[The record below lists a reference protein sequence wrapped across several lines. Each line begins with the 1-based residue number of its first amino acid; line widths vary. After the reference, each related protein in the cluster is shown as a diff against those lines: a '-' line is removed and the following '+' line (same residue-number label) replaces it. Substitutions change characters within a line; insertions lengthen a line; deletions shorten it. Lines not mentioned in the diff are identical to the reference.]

1 MVDLVYPF
9 RRRRK
14 KLIII
19 KETFSKKWAVPGLFL
34 FIFAFFKQKLQ
45 SLQQINV
52 KRAHTVYSAEI
63 RTHDPRNMSLL
74 P

>member
-1 MVDLVYPF
+1 MVALVYPF

-45 SLQQINV
+45 SLQQINEKEAGDGTFFKNNLNV
-52 KRAHTVYSAEI
+52 VCI
-63 RTHDPRNMSLL
+63 IF
-74 P
+74 